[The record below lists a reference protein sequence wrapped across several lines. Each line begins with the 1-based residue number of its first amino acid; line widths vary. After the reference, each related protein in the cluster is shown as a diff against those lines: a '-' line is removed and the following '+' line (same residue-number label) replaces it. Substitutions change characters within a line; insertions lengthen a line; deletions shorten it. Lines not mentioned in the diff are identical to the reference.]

1 MKSISI
7 RECGSMSF
15 DRLRTNGGRM
25 IPFVLSLSKDPHPRP
40 VRPEI
45 AAGPAH
51 NPPFALSPPTQD
63 PFVLSLS
70 KDAPPSPPFVLSPPT
85 QEPFVLS
92 PPTQEPFVLSLSKD
106 ADQSALNGNP
116 RHHARFENRHAP
128 AAG

>member
-1 MKSISI
+1 MKSISL

-51 NPPFALSPPTQD
+51 NPPFVLSPPTQD

-70 KDAPPSPPFVLSPPT
+70 KDA
-85 QEPFVLS
+85 
-92 PPTQEPFVLSLSKD
+92 D
-106 ADQSALNGNP
+106 HGALNGNP

>member
-51 NPPFALSPPTQD
+51 NPPFVLSPSKDAPPSPPFVLSPPTQD

-70 KDAPPSPPFVLSPPT
+70 KDA
-85 QEPFVLS
+85 
-92 PPTQEPFVLSLSKD
+92 
-106 ADQSALNGNP
+106 DQGALNGNP